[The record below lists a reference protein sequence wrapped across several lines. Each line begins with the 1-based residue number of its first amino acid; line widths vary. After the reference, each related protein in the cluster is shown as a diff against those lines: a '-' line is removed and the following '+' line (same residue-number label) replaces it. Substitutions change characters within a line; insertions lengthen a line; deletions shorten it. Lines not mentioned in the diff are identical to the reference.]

1 MNRNLSPGQF
11 NKHARELQLPMFVPA
26 KHLVDGTVGTFN
38 PGDLMEVEE
47 TYDGGWTDPDGDRWE
62 TEIRNE
68 TPDEGWDRKLDEAHQ
83 YGGGGGYVLP
93 DGRMGSLYD
102 SIEAEGVRGPVRLSA
117 YDLGMDEYGS
127 IRPVGTIMDGHHRAA
142 AAADIDPD
150 AEVPVMWRGA
160 TGGPGGRPIF
170 GPSPRR

>member
-11 NKHARELQLPMFVPA
+11 RTARELQLPMFVPA

-38 PGDLMEVEE
+38 PGDLMEVDE

-102 SIEAEGVRGPVRLSA
+102 SIEAEGVKGPVRLSA

-150 AEVPVMWRGA
+150 AEVPVMWRGP